1 MGELM
6 QDDGY
11 SMSLNTGRTEQLKAS
26 ILDTLSHDPHLT
38 DVELIE
44 FSSGT
49 STSESIR
56 IFQQHVENCSTC
68 AADLNVLSAQLAVW
82 QSPAEIERLEARIGR
97 PEVMGRKSVQP
108 WWVRVTD
115 WVSVTPLKS
124 AFAAHASASAIDIEV
139 INFPVHG
146 ESEIATELSGIIQK
160 RGQEFQIRITPSG
173 EQTMSYKDRL
183 VEVVLVESGTE
194 NVLLQRNIPINRF
207 VLLGTDLPIRTEKIA
222 AKLLT

>member
-1 MGELM
+1 M
-6 QDDGY
+6 QDDSH
-11 SMSLNTGRTEQLKAS
+11 SMSPDIGRTEQLKAS

-49 STSESIR
+49 SASESTG
-56 IFQQHVENCSTC
+56 IFQQHVENCSAC
-68 AADLNVLSAQLAVW
+68 AAELKHLSAQLVVW
-82 QSPAEIERLEARIGR
+82 ENPVEIERLEARIGR
-97 PEVMGRKSVQP
+97 PEAMGRKSAQP
-108 WWVRVTD
+108 WWVRITD
-115 WVSVTPLKS
+115 WVSVATPKS
-124 AFAAHASASAIDIEV
+124 AFAAHASAIDIEV

-173 EQTMSYKDRL
+173 EQTISYKDRL

>member
-1 MGELM
+1 M
-6 QDDGY
+6 QDDRY
-11 SMSLNTGRTEQLKAS
+11 SMSPDTGRTEQLKAS

-49 STSESIR
+49 STSESTG

-68 AADLNVLSAQLAVW
+68 AAELKLLSAQLVVW
-82 QSPAEIERLEARIGR
+82 ENPVEIERLEARIGR

-115 WVSVTPLKS
+115 WVSVAPKS
-124 AFAAHASASAIDIEV
+124 AFAAHASAIDIEV

-173 EQTMSYKDRL
+173 EQSISYKDRL